1 MKLPLFIARRY
12 FFTRRKKSFI
22 QFLTLISVVGVA
34 VGTAALIIVLSVFNG
49 LEDLIRT
56 AYNTFDPELKITPAQ
71 GKSFEI
77 TDSLRQVVEQ
87 AEGVEVVTEVI
98 EDNALVKFRNAQ
110 TVVKLKGVSES
121 FLQQSKLSRGL
132 VNGELKLKDDKR
144 PYAIIGRG
152 IQYVLSIP
160 PDNDF
165 YAMQVFYPK
174 RLQRRGSLNPG
185 GSFVNQRNIMPAGI
199 FAVEQQYDASYVIVP
214 LSFAEQLMDYQDRRT
229 SLEVKSAGNF
239 STGQVQ
245 EALQQVLGTS
255 FQVLNSD
262 QQHASLL
269 RAIKVEKLFV
279 YLTFSFILAVAS
291 FNIFF
296 CLSMLAIDK
305 QKDMSVLFTMGATH
319 RAIRSIFLQ
328 EGAIIAFSGAALG
341 LIGGFIVCFLQQEYG
356 LVSMGMQTAIVDA
369 YPVQMQFPDFLF
381 TALSII
387 LITVV
392 ASFRP
397 AVLAARVDIKEYI

>member
-56 AYNTFDPELKITPAQ
+56 AYNTFDPELKITPAK

-87 AEGVEVVTEVI
+87 VEGVDVVTEVI

-214 LSFAEQLMDYQDRRT
+214 LSFAEQLMDYQNRRT
-229 SLEVKSAGNF
+229 GLEVKSAGNF
-239 STGQVQ
+239 TTGQVQ
-245 EALQQVLGTS
+245 EALQQVLGS
-255 FQVLNSD
+255 AFQVLNSD

-269 RAIKVEKLFV
+269 RAIKIEKLFV

-296 CLSMLAIDK
+296 SLSMLAIDK

-341 LIGGFIVCFLQQEYG
+341 LMGGFIVCFLQQEYG
-356 LVSMGMQTAIVDA
+356 FVSMGMQTAIVDA
-369 YPVQMQFPDFLF
+369 YPVQMQFSDFLF

-387 LITVV
+387 LITIV

-397 AVLAARVDIKEYI
+397 AVLAARVDVKEYI

>member
-121 FLQQSKLSRGL
+121 FLRQSKLSRGL

-185 GSFVNQRNIMPAGI
+185 GSFVNRRNIMPAGI